1 MELAPRDLCD
11 TIHALCNLGELNGW
25 GQPNSQSGAPNPV
38 SNKWIEKEL
47 RILAKRAAFMLP
59 QMDGRQRCQVRDS
72 FASVDFYDAD
82 LVQVLKKLKL
92 VKGKEKR

>member
-1 MELAPRDLCD
+1 
-11 TIHALCNLGELNGW
+11 
-25 GQPNSQSGAPNPV
+25 
-38 SNKWIEKEL
+38 
-47 RILAKRAAFMLP
+47 MLP